1 MKGQKIDL
9 YMSFLANFAYLL
21 SGYATHMD
29 SLSLEVDNICR
40 DNSFEFFDLKPVIE
54 FSEFSEF
61 FLDTCRTI
69 TTCIQ
74 M

>member
-1 MKGQKIDL
+1 
-9 YMSFLANFAYLL
+9 MSFAYLL
-21 SGYATHMD
+21 SGYATHVD
-29 SLSLEVDNICR
+29 SLSLEVDNICH
-40 DNSFEFFDLKPVIE
+40 DNSFEFFHLKPVIE

-61 FLDTCRTI
+61 FLDIWRTI